1 MPEDN
6 SYDQLFGNVDLDLPT
21 TPSHKHNAN
30 VSIEKKSN
38 TTPPAIPIL
47 NENDIAPKPSSMSGI
62 NPSLTLNP
70 KNTNVVPDPRNE
82 YDDLFKGV
90 DNTDEKSGKPW
101 YESGTNPPDNTS
113 QNFLN
118 QVPFSI
124 LGTAKRAFLTTNPA
138 TEQLTNQLEQEKQ
151 LQSAYQNA
159 KQNELDQHAQDLA
172 EHQQKL
178 AEAHAE
184 HDRLIQEH
192 ELHKENLE
200 KARLEH
206 NVIKD
211 MKPEHKLYDYE
222 KLLNETGST
231 EVPLIR
237 APLGGANTEKYAKG
251 FGATDE
257 EASQVPSMSVMQK
270 KNIPGQAES
279 YQRISGV
286 LGGQTP
292 NMFEGYP
299 LLTIGP
305 EGEKL
310 VRERMTPEYQQQKEQ
325 ESARNKIEQGL
336 INQKAK
342 ARTEYENAQQNYNES
357 LDKIKEQKSLIKS
370 LKPPVPPKE
379 TASDI
384 RESIKQNQ
392 KINALADEVGKADL
406 INSRKLPKFKG
417 SIGDEYFNTFP
428 TGDNAGD
435 FGYAHELLKGIADSN
450 IDEETKTLFK
460 SELNK
465 IQTRNPRVLPAIKK
479 YYSGMQ
485 Q

>member
-1 MPEDN
+1 MSDSIGRNLDDFFVDSPTSETQRKSTPSAPIKNISSATPEQKTVAQAMGN
-6 SYDQLFGNVDLDLPT
+6 PNVDVSGSNDRLGILDF
-21 TPSHKHNAN
+21 KQDQ
-30 VSIEKKSN
+30 N
-38 TTPPAIPIL
+38 TS
-47 NENDIAPKPSSMSGI
+47 D
-62 NPSLTLNP
+62 
-70 KNTNVVPDPRNE
+70 TNQ
-82 YDDLFKGV
+82 
-90 DNTDEKSGKPW
+90 KPW

-211 MKPEHKLYDYE
+211 MKPEHKLFDYE
-222 KLLNETGST
+222 KLLNETEPT
-231 EVPLIR
+231 EVPLVR
-237 APLGGANTEKYAKG
+237 APLGGAATKKYAKE
-251 FGATDE
+251 FGATE
-257 EASQVPSMSVMQK
+257 QEASKVPSMSVMQK
-270 KNIPGQAES
+270 TNIPSQSQGYQKIFDVLHGES
-279 YQRISGV
+279 
-286 LGGQTP
+286 P
-292 NMFEGYP
+292 NLYEGYP
-299 LLTIGP
+299 LLTLGT

-428 TGDNAGD
+428 TGDSAGD
-435 FGYAHELLKGIADSN
+435 FGYAHELLKGIASSN
-450 IDEETKTLFK
+450 IDERTKALYQT
-460 SELNK
+460 ELNK
-465 IQTRNPRVLPAIKK
+465 LQSRNPRVLPAIQR
-479 YYSGMQ
+479 YYSGIQ